1 VQYTTNKFLLE
12 WCRLRGEP
20 MPKAKSDILQGLK
33 IVLAGRVGRTKVEME
48 EFLERHSAE
57 LHAKIVLGS
66 TTHVISSDNVVY
78 KGSPGTSIMHSS
90 TCSLHCFFTAR
101 SRPVNLTHANNSNR
115 FGHET

>member
-1 VQYTTNKFLLE
+1 MQYTTNKFLLE

-78 KGSPGTSIMHSS
+78 KGSPGTSIYLLAALLLYRSIS
-90 TCSLHCFFTAR
+90 TSQPY
-101 SRPVNLTHANNSNR
+101 SR
-115 FGHET
+115 E